1 MNKQFLDDRHLL
13 RLADVTA
20 ADLERNRKA
29 IAEGRKQ
36 SKQAHVAVWFIP
48 PVSHALKGGVRTV
61 FMFAEQFS
69 RLYGTLNHFVVY
81 SHNGT
86 NLDAGPLSAS
96 LVENFPALR
105 FLVRVHRRGKDRVED
120 LPASNFAFCTLWTT
134 AYLMAKYH
142 QTSAKYY
149 LVQDYEPNFYAAG
162 TVFGAIEHTYRLGYS
177 CIANTPGVGDTCRRY
192 TQDVVHFL
200 PGVDTATF
208 RPNLLKQAPGSP
220 KRLVLYGR
228 PSNSRNCFALIAE
241 MMVHLKQ
248 QMGND
253 ILIQSVGEA
262 WREADYG
269 LEDVVQNLGLLGSMK
284 DVADLYR
291 RADMGLVFM
300 MTPHPSYQP
309 FEYMASGCVVATNV
323 NDANRWLLNERNAL
337 VLEPLPAVAAG
348 RIADALSNTDQWVS
362 LRHEGLKTIR
372 AFGWNE
378 AFQVV
383 HERVMGSPTVPEVIV

>member
-20 ADLERNRKA
+20 ADLERNRRA
-29 IAEGRKQ
+29 IAEGRIHP
-36 SKQAHVAVWFIP
+36 KQAHVAVWFIP

-69 RLYGTLNHFVVY
+69 RTYDTLNHFVVY
-81 SHNGT
+81 SHNGV
-86 NLDAGPLSAS
+86 NLDAAPLGAS
-96 LVENFPALR
+96 LAENFPALR
-105 FLVRVHRRGKDRVED
+105 FLVRVHRRGKDRMED
-120 LPASNFAFCTLWTT
+120 IPASNFAFCTLWTT

-177 CIANTPGVGDTCRRY
+177 CIANTPGVGDACRRY

-200 PGVDTATF
+200 PGVDTGTF
-208 RPNLLKQAPGSP
+208 RPNLLKQATGEP
-220 KRLVLYGR
+220 KHLVLYGR
-228 PSNSRNCFALIAE
+228 PSNSRNCFALMAE

-248 QMGND
+248 RMGKD

-269 LEDVVQNLGLLGSMK
+269 LEGVVENLGLLGSMAE
-284 DVADLYR
+284 VADLYR

-323 NDANRWLLNERNAL
+323 NDANAWLLNDDNAL
-337 VLEPLPAVAAG
+337 LLEPLADVGSARIEQVLRDVGAWARLREGGLQAIAGLRWEAAF
-348 RIADALSNTDQWVS
+348 D
-362 LRHEGLKTIR
+362 
-372 AFGWNE
+372 
-378 AFQVV
+378 VV
-383 HERVMGSPTVPEVIV
+383 RKRVMESPGPGDSV

>member
-20 ADLERNRKA
+20 EDLEQNRKA
-29 IAEGRKQ
+29 IAEGRKHP
-36 SKQAHVAVWFIP
+36 KQAHVAVWFIP

-86 NLDAGPLSAS
+86 NLHAGPLSAS
-96 LVENFPALR
+96 LAENFPALR
-105 FLVRVHRRGKDRVED
+105 FLVRMHRRGKDRVED

-177 CIANTPGVGDTCRRY
+177 CIANTPGVGDACRRY

-200 PGVDTATF
+200 PGVDTGTF
-208 RPNLLKQAPGSP
+208 RPDLLKQSPGAP
-220 KRLVLYGR
+220 KHLVLYGR

-241 MMVHLKQ
+241 MMVHLKRR
-248 QMGND
+248 MGND

-262 WREADYG
+262 WRESDYG
-269 LEDVVQNLGLLGSMK
+269 LEGVVQNLGLLGSMK
-284 DVADLYR
+284 DVANLYR

-323 NDANRWLLNERNAL
+323 NDANRWLLNDRNAL
-337 VLEPLPAVAAG
+337 VLEPLPEVAAG
-348 RIADALSNTDQWVS
+348 SIADVLSNVEQWAS
-362 LRHEGLKTIR
+362 LRREGLETIR
-372 AFGWNE
+372 AFGWDE
-378 AFQVV
+378 AFRVV
-383 HERVMGSPTVPEVIV
+383 HERIMGSPPALEAVV

>member
-1 MNKQFLDDRHLL
+1 
-13 RLADVTA
+13 
-20 ADLERNRKA
+20 
-29 IAEGRKQ
+29 
-36 SKQAHVAVWFIP
+36 
-48 PVSHALKGGVRTV
+48 
-61 FMFAEQFS
+61 MFAEQFS

-96 LVENFPALR
+96 LAENFPALR

-208 RPNLLKQAPGSP
+208 RPDLLKQAPGSP
-220 KRLVLYGR
+220 KHLVLYGR
-228 PSNSRNCFALIAE
+228 PGNSRNCFALIAE
-241 MMVHLKQ
+241 MIVHLKQ

-269 LEDVVQNLGLLGSMK
+269 LEGVVQNLGLLGSMK

-309 FEYMASGCVVATNV
+309 FEYMASGCVVATNI
-323 NDANRWLLNERNAL
+323 NDANAWLLNDDNAL
-337 VLEPLPAVAAG
+337 LLEPLPAVGATRIKEVLQDPAAWRRLRSG
-348 RIADALSNTDQWVS
+348 GLQTISRLRWQDAFEIVRT
-362 LRHEGLKTIR
+362 
-372 AFGWNE
+372 
-378 AFQVV
+378 
-383 HERVMGSPTVPEVIV
+383 RVMGLAADG